1 MCCYLPCLYN
11 LFVQISIFVSDYLRH
26 LCLCLTIESEM
37 KSEKNTSI
45 QIIFSLNFQLEN
57 KSPYVALL
65 SQIYFF
71 IGRKK

>member
-1 MCCYLPCLYN
+1 
-11 LFVQISIFVSDYLRH
+11 
-26 LCLCLTIESEM
+26 M

-45 QIIFSLNFQLEN
+45 QIIFSLLILEN